1 MTGPQP
7 ASNVGRILGVVLL
20 FWLAAATVFISS
32 GGLLNYANPTSA
44 TPFWQGLTVVLL
56 VAGLVAG
63 VIVARRWR

>member
-1 MTGPQP
+1 MTDPQP
-7 ASNVGRILGVVLL
+7 KSNVGRIFGVVLI
-20 FWLAAATVFISS
+20 FWLAAAIVFIFS

-56 VAGLVAG
+56 VAGLVAS